1 MVCSTP
7 GFPVLHYLPEFARTH
22 VHWVEDA
29 IQPSHPLSPSSTLNL
44 SQHQGLFQWV
54 GSSNQGAKVFGH
66 SVLTSVLP
74 MNIQGWFPLGS
85 TSLITLL
92 YKGCSRVFSS
102 TTGKSINSSPI
113 SLLYGPTLASIHDY
127 WKTIALTRQTF
138 FSKVMSLF
146 FNILSSCVT
155 ALLPKS
161 KRL

>member
-85 TSLITLL
+85 TSLI
-92 YKGCSRVFSS
+92 
-102 TTGKSINSSPI
+102 
-113 SLLYGPTLASIHDY
+113 SLLSKDTLSLLQPHSSKTSILWHSAFFIVPTLTSIHDY
-127 WKTIALTRQTF
+127 WKNHNFDYTDLCQQNNVSTF
-138 FSKVMSLF
+138 
-146 FNILSSCVT
+146 
-155 ALLPKS
+155 
-161 KRL
+161 